1 VILGRHIFL
10 DFEYIESKLISLKG
24 IISVSVNRE
33 TQSLKTWLG
42 DQPNLPKHIGI
53 IMDGNGR
60 WAKKRRLPRI
70 AGHNAGIDSVREVV
84 EACGNVGI
92 KVLTLFTFS
101 LENWKRPLFEV
112 SALMKLLVKTLNRE
126 IRELMEKNVRITCI
140 GDLEDLPTET
150 QLSMYEAIEMTKD
163 NTGLTL
169 NLALSYGSRKE
180 IKTAVSKIVE
190 KVMTGKITPDQI
202 DEQLISDHLQ
212 TSGLPDPDLIIRTS
226 GEFRIS
232 NFMLWQIAY
241 SEIYVTNT
249 LWPDFR
255 TPDLYEAIR
264 NYLKRE
270 RRFGMVTE
278 QLYSQSSLQES

>member
-1 VILGRHIFL
+1 MNANP
-10 DFEYIESKLISLKG
+10 EKQ
-24 IISVSVNRE
+24 N
-33 TQSLKTWLG
+33 LKTWL
-42 DQPNLPKHIGI
+42 QNHPNLPRHIGI

-84 EACGNVGI
+84 EACGELGI
-92 KVLTLFTFS
+92 EVLTLFTFS
-101 LENWKRPLFEV
+101 QENWKRPLYEI
-112 SALMKLLVKTLNRE
+112 SALMKLLVTTLNRE
-126 IRELMEKNVRITCI
+126 IRELMDKNVRITCI
-140 GDLEDLPTET
+140 GNLEDLPELTG
-150 QLSMYEAIEMTKD
+150 QSMMEAVEMTND

-180 IKTAVSKIVE
+180 IKAAITGIVE
-190 KVMTGKITPDQI
+190 DVLSGKIAPDQI
-202 DEQLISDHLQ
+202 DESLIGDYLQ
-212 TSGLPDPDLIIRTS
+212 TSGLPDPDLVIRTS

-241 SEIYVTNT
+241 AEIYVTNT

-255 TPDLYEAIR
+255 TPDLYEAINNFVR
-264 NYLKRE
+264 RE

-278 QLYSQSSLQES
+278 QLYTKSSLQES

>member
-1 VILGRHIFL
+1 LKVNLLDEERILSL
-10 DFEYIESKLISLKG
+10 NANLKISDIK
-24 IISVSVNRE
+24 S
-33 TQSLKTWLG
+33 WLANH
-42 DQPNLPKHIGI
+42 PNLPRHIGI

-60 WAKKRRLPRI
+60 WAQKRRLPRI

-84 EACGNVGI
+84 EACGELGI

-101 LENWKRPLFEV
+101 QENWRRPLHEI
-112 SALMKLLVKTLNRE
+112 SALMKLLVTTLNRE

-140 GDLEDLPTET
+140 GDLNDLPKQTRKSI
-150 QLSMYEAIEMTKD
+150 QEAVEKTRS
-163 NTGLTL
+163 NTGLIL

-180 IKTAVSKIVE
+180 IKNAVIDIVNE
-190 KVMTGKITPDQI
+190 VMKGKISVDDI
-202 DEQLISDHLQ
+202 NEGLINNHLQ

-232 NFMLWQIAY
+232 NFLLWQIAY
-241 SEIYVTNT
+241 SEIYVTNK

-255 TPDLYEAIR
+255 RADLYEAIT
-264 NYLKRE
+264 NFLKRE

-278 QLYSQSSLQES
+278 QLLTKRALQET

>member
-1 VILGRHIFL
+1 VNANPNK
-10 DFEYIESKLISLKG
+10 ENLK
-24 IISVSVNRE
+24 S
-33 TQSLKTWLG
+33 WL
-42 DQPNLPKHIGI
+42 QNHPNLPRHIGI

-70 AGHNAGIDSVREVV
+70 AGHNAGIDSVREAV
-84 EACGNVGI
+84 EACGELGI
-92 KVLTLFTFS
+92 EVLTLFTFS
-101 LENWKRPLFEV
+101 QENWKRPLTEI
-112 SALMKLLVKTLNRE
+112 SALMKLLVRTLNRE
-126 IRELMEKNVRITCI
+126 IKELMDKNVRITCI
-140 GDLEDLPTET
+140 GDLDDLPNET
-150 QLSMYEAIEMTKD
+150 SYSMSEAIELTSR

-180 IKTAVSKIVE
+180 IKNAVMGIVE
-190 KVMTGKITPDQI
+190 DISSGKIAPDQI
-202 DEQLISDHLQ
+202 DEALISDYLQ
-212 TSGLPDPDLIIRTS
+212 TSALPDPDLVIRTS

-241 SEIYVTNT
+241 AEIYVTNT

-255 TPDLYEAIR
+255 TPDLYAAIN

-278 QLYSQSSLQES
+278 QLYAKSSLQES

>member
-1 VILGRHIFL
+1 LSRHIFL
-10 DFEYIESKLISLKG
+10 DFEYIESKLTSLKG
-24 IISVSVNRE
+24 TINVSVNRE
-33 TQSLKTWLG
+33 IQSLKIWLE

-101 LENWKRPLFEV
+101 QENWKRPLFEV
-112 SALMKLLVKTLNRE
+112 SALMKLLVTTLNRE

-150 QLSMYEAIEMTKD
+150 QYSMNEAIEMTKD
-163 NTGLTL
+163 NAGLTL

-180 IKTAVSKIVE
+180 IKTAVRKIVE
-190 KVMTGKITPDQI
+190 KVITGKIAPDQI